1 MRPAVGS
8 LGGSLAGLPWSSSKD
23 PLRPVTWTWLGAV
36 SRMLCD
42 SNSVESATQTLHRL
56 TSVERFD
63 EARALEPPVDD
74 PAVVQGFTPTDL
86 HRLPWFYK
94 RYHDGPPRIDLPR
107 RLTATTAGAVDVLAG
122 TAYVPRAQLDLSEL
136 GRLLFLMSGVTRT
149 AQRPFGRWLFRAAGS
164 AGGRFP
170 LEVYVAV
177 PEGSPL
183 PSGVHW
189 YQPEQHALLTVV
201 EVDRSDRQDRRRRGK
216 SDPLLRRE
224 VARSEWLCRLEV
236 RRMSKT

>member
-1 MRPAVGS
+1 MVLFQRPLQA
-8 LGGSLAGLPWSSSKD
+8 
-23 PLRPVTWTWLGAV
+23 VTWTLPSAV
-36 SRMLCD
+36 SRVSCD

-74 PAVVQGFTPTDL
+74 PAVVQGFTTMDL

-122 TAYVPRAQLDLSEL
+122 TADVPRAQLGLSEL

-236 RRMSKT
+236 RLMPKT